1 MGFLVDVISQL
12 GSVGKDIMDTVHV
25 AVSVQGKG
33 SLGQL
38 SILVRQD
45 LLLMG
50 QGVVDIRV
58 EVLLLLDHSVEVLF
72 VVNLAAC
79 WIDLGF
85 EGRVLLEHLL

>member
-1 MGFLVDVISQL
+1 MGLLVDVISQL

-25 AVSVQGKG
+25 AVSVQGEG

-38 SILVRQD
+38 SILVGQN

-58 EVLLLLDHSVEVLF
+58 EVLLLLHDPVEILF
-72 VVNLAAC
+72 IVDFTA
-79 WIDLGF
+79 
-85 EGRVLLEHLL
+85 